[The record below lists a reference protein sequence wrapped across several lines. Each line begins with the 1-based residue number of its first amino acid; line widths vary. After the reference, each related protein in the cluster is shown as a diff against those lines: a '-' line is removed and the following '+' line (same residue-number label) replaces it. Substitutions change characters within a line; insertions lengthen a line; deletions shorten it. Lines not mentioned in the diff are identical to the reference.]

1 MQPVRVQ
8 VATTLCST
16 RAHYA
21 GKLAYWYR
29 APQSA
34 ASESRTRRRLPHL
47 IARQFN
53 NLQVRHVSLRSRECH
68 ESKCQVKN
76 FLPQVVHARD
86 TWRCRSALTSF
97 RIVARIYFTTGFPS
111 EIARRSRFATSIAS
125 LLFVIYIFNYVRPK
139 HPSLTALCTVC
150 ALWRWDDHN
159 LYN

>member
-53 NLQVRHVSLRSRECH
+53 NLQVRHVSLRSRECGMNRNV
-68 ESKCQVKN
+68 VKN
-76 FLPQVVHARD
+76 FLPQVVHATCED
-86 TWRCRSALTSF
+86 AGAPWLHLGSLL
-97 RIVARIYFTTGFPS
+97 IHFTTGFPP
-111 EIARRSRFATSIAS
+111 ETARRSRFATSIAS

-139 HPSLTALCTVC
+139 HSSLTVHLT
-150 ALWRWDDHN
+150 LHSLRTLKMRWP
-159 LYN
+159 